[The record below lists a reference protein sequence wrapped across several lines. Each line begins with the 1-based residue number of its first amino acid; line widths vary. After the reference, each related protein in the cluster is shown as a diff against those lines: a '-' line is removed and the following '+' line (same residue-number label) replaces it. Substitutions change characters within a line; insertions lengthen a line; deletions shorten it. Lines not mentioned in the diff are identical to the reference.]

1 MGKYASAAAWPP
13 FPALRPHHPCRGLDR
28 ERGGDNLCSMTTT
41 KPSEPV
47 PRWDR
52 TRLIPTRRQLALVVV
67 LAVVAAVALLPVTHN
82 PYIELLGETLFVG
95 MVLLFA
101 FTLAGAWQQTV
112 LPRWVAQVLAI
123 TLGAVLSPLIVQLL
137 AAGGDFSAFIGS
149 RPHVRGYVLVTLSG
163 ALVGTLFGLGALY
176 RERDAQVRAQALQFA
191 LERETLQRQAA
202 DARLQLM
209 TAQIEPHFLL
219 NTLANVQ
226 QLVESGS
233 PRAAPVF
240 RSLIAYL
247 RAAMPQL
254 HQAAPATLGDEER
267 LVRAYLELMLMR
279 MPDRLSFA
287 VEIEPALRTLAFP
300 QMGLLTLVENAVRHG
315 VDPGCDEARIEVGA
329 RLGAAGELR
338 LWVADTGVGLATES
352 AGSGTGL
359 RNLRE
364 RLQAFFG
371 PDARVDLSEQ
381 SPHGVRAEIRV
392 MPRAT

>member
-1 MGKYASAAAWPP
+1 MGCAAARPLI
-13 FPALRPHHPCRGLDR
+13 PALRPHAPRAGLDR
-28 ERGGDNLCSMTTT
+28 ACHRDNLCPMSTAAPTDPT
-41 KPSEPV
+41 

-67 LAVVAAVALLPVTHN
+67 LAVFAAVALLPLTHN

-176 RERDAQVRAQALQFA
+176 RERDAQVRAQALQFE

-254 HQAAPATLGDEER
+254 HQPAPATLDDEER

-279 MPDRLSFA
+279 MPDRLTFT
-287 VEIEPALRTLAFP
+287 VEIEPALRTLPFP

-315 VDPGCDEARIEVGA
+315 IDPSCDAGRIEVGA
-329 RLGAAGELR
+329 RREASGAGVH
-338 LWVADTGVGLATES
+338 LWVADTGVGLSDQS

-371 PDARVDLSEQ
+371 PDARLELSEQ
-381 SPHGVRAEIRV
+381 SPHGVRADVHV
-392 MPRAT
+392 MPPAP

>member
-1 MGKYASAAAWPP
+1 
-13 FPALRPHHPCRGLDR
+13 
-28 ERGGDNLCSMTTT
+28 
-41 KPSEPV
+41 V
-47 PRWDR
+47 V
-52 TRLIPTRRQLALVVV
+52 VVV
-67 LAVVAAVALLPVTHN
+67 LAIVLAAAFLPITQN

-101 FTLAGAWQQTV
+101 FTLAGASRQTL
-112 LPRWVAQVLAI
+112 LPRWVAQVLAV
-123 TLGAVLSPLIVQLL
+123 TLGAALSPLAVQMFTV
-137 AAGGDFSAFIGS
+137 GGDFSAFIGS
-149 RPHVRGYVLVTLSG
+149 RPLVRGYVLVMLS
-163 ALVGTLFGLGALY
+163 AAFNGTLLALGSLY
-176 RERDAQVRAQALQFA
+176 RERDAQARAEALRFA

-209 TAQIEPHFLL
+209 TAQVEPHFLL

-247 RAAMPQL
+247 RAAMPRL
-254 HQAAPATLGDEER
+254 HAAAPATLGDEEQ

-279 MPDRLSFA
+279 MPDRLTFTLN
-287 VEIEPALRTLAFP
+287 IEPALRTLAFP

-315 VDPGCDEARIEVGA
+315 IDPSCDPGHIEVGA
-329 RLGAAGELR
+329 RAEAGGAVH
-338 LWVADTGVGLATES
+338 LWVADTGVGLSAQS
-352 AGSGTGL
+352 AGTGTGL

-371 PDARVDLSEQ
+371 GDARVELSEQ
-381 SPHGVRAEIRV
+381 SPHGMRADVQVR
-392 MPRAT
+392 PRAA